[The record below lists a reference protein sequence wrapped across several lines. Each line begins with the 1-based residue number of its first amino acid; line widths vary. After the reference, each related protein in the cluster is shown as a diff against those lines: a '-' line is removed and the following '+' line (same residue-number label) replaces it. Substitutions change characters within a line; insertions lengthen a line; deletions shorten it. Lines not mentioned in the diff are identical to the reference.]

1 MNNVRRRPLGVGPVR
16 AFEAVARHL
25 SFRAAADELYLTQS
39 AISRQIQA
47 LEDDLGAVVF
57 LRGTRKVEL
66 TQAGHMLLRAVDPF
80 LERLDGAVR
89 QVRQARGR
97 RRTLFMSETR

>member
-1 MNNVRRRPLGVGPVR
+1 MNNVRRRPLAVGPVR

-66 TQAGHMLLRAVDPF
+66 TQAGLILLRAVEPF

-97 RRTLFMSETR
+97 RVVSVSTFA